1 VTDGVRWIGDGTSA
15 RTSAPAN
22 TAALRVNTQAR
33 LRKFLPGVG
42 YFVRMD
48 REKPREPR
56 RVVLVTC
63 RMRYDNGWADL
74 TICNLSSRGLMAKC
88 ADPPPRGT
96 FVEVRRGAVCVVG
109 QVRWTYAG
117 RLGIRTQEQIDV
129 DGLLG
134 EAPAKTSGTQER
146 RQGSRGE
153 ERGKPKETSAALAER
168 SRRWGRLFDW
178 IVVTAIAI
186 GSAGLLVSQVHS
198 ILSAPLDQVRT
209 ALAD

>member
-1 VTDGVRWIGDGTSA
+1 
-15 RTSAPAN
+15 
-22 TAALRVNTQAR
+22 
-33 LRKFLPGVG
+33 
-42 YFVRMD
+42 MD

-134 EAPAKTSGTQER
+134 EAPAKTSGTRER

-178 IVVTAIAI
+178 VVVTAIAI

-198 ILSAPLDQVRT
+198 TLSAPLDHVRT
-209 ALAD
+209 ALGD